1 MSVEVI
7 TFTHSAIII
16 TLLSGMSSGLHM
28 PEDLGD
34 VIHLFVEVNKTKCAG
49 REVSNTICCIN
60 FTDLFL

>member
-16 TLLSGMSSGLHM
+16 TSGLYM
-28 PEDLGD
+28 SEDLGE
-34 VIHLFVEVNKTKCAG
+34 VIHLFAEVNKTKCAG
-49 REVSNTICCIN
+49 REVQNTICCIN